1 MARRKKLNLSAD
13 LTEVLKQ
20 QKPYAKK
27 GYSLAKD
34 AISLLDTIVQDITN
48 ELQTEIDRLH
58 NSNFR
63 DDETSNSLLKQL
75 NKIRSDYYILPERMR
90 EDVDSLNSVC

>member
-48 ELQTEIDRLH
+48 
-58 NSNFR
+58 
-63 DDETSNSLLKQL
+63 
-75 NKIRSDYYILPERMR
+75 
-90 EDVDSLNSVC
+90 